1 MAVSLERQQATF
13 RARIK
18 DFAYVEAV
26 HGNGET
32 HAQMAMEAVFLLND
46 LLDAY
51 ENLDVIRA
59 LFMPAWLRH
68 GHEDNVVEQGLLALF
83 KFSLMVNHDRYDEFL
98 AEIHQHFAGRLTTN
112 HIHEP
117 GYVMPEAD
125 ARCIPQLWDS
135 QGNQLHN
142 ATAFISL
149 NPLASEL
156 QLNQLVSENGE
167 AIGKVIA
174 SLSALEQWPGERIA
188 DTILFKLIDLDVS
201 VDDSRR
207 QGILPFC
214 SALIECQRR
223 LRNVMKALDANISE
237 HNLRAAI
244 TNFFD
249 IADTLCEEDRGCI
262 MLEIHES
269 LVALDCTLGV
279 TINSNHAVQAHAEF
293 LQAAAGYGFDLNAY
307 FLPTLPLDYSAVINT
322 CAKCLV
328 NKPFDQY
335 AGVDAGSV
343 LSAAFLHLQ
352 DNEQLLAADL
362 DADTLLALYLLK
374 GDNRFKQA
382 LRMPQRADTLLAHD
396 LGM

>member
-1 MAVSLERQQATF
+1 MTGSVERKQAAF
-13 RARIK
+13 LDRIK
-18 DFAYVEAV
+18 DFAYIEAV
-26 HGNGET
+26 HGSGET
-32 HAQMAMEAVFLLND
+32 HVQMAMEAVCLLND

-51 ENLDVIRA
+51 ESLDVIRT
-59 LFMPAWLRH
+59 LFMPAWLSH
-68 GHEDNVVEQGLLALF
+68 GHEDNVAEQGLLALF

-98 AEIHQHFAGRLTTN
+98 AEIHQHYAGKLTTN

-117 GYVMPEAD
+117 GYAMSEAD
-125 ARCIPQLWDS
+125 ADCIPRLWDD

-149 NPLASEL
+149 NSLAAQL
-156 QLNQLVSENGE
+156 QLNQFVAENGE
-167 AIGKVIA
+167 AISKVIA
-174 SLSALEQWPGERIA
+174 SLSVLEQCLGEKIA

-223 LRNVMKALDANISE
+223 LLKVMKALDTNSSE
-237 HNLRAAI
+237 DKLRASI
-244 TNFFD
+244 KNFFS
-249 IADTLCEEDRGCI
+249 IAGTLCEEDQECI
-262 MLEIHES
+262 ILEIHES
-269 LVALDCTLGV
+269 LVALDCTLDV
-279 TINSNHAVQAHAEF
+279 TLSSNNAVPAHAAF
-293 LQAAAGYGFDLNAY
+293 LQAAADYGFDLEAY
-307 FLPTLPLDYSAVINT
+307 FLPTSASDYSSVIAA
-322 CAKCLV
+322 CAKYLA

-352 DNEQLLAADL
+352 DSDQLLAANL
-362 DADTLLALYLLK
+362 DADTLLALYLFK

-382 LRMPQRADTLLAHD
+382 LRTPDRADTLLIHE